1 MSAIESLV
9 RRTEERRI
17 RASAELAQNMRARL
31 GQFFTPCEAAD
42 LIAGLPR
49 PMAVESLRCLDPGA
63 GVGSLSAAVVARV
76 VREGSHRALD
86 LVAVEVDTELLPY
99 LEETLRDCIEVAAQ
113 YGIAMRSTILNE
125 DVFNAVAGLDG
136 PDSSL
141 GRPFD
146 LVIMNPPYR
155 KLNSNAP
162 ERLALASQGADCSNI
177 YSGFLAIG
185 AAVLRPG
192 GQLTAIVPRS
202 FANGPY
208 FGPFRKFFL
217 NMMALDKIHTF
228 ESRSTVFG
236 DAGVLQENVVIAA
249 TRQGARGTVNL
260 SISNGHKDTV
270 TTRQV
275 DYRTVVD
282 PSDPHKFIRVLA
294 GDADLAVS
302 SAFANLPCAIHE
314 VPVQV
319 STGRVV
325 DFRTRE
331 NLLPWPEGDSFPLIY
346 PSNLRAGRVEWPMRL
361 RKPQALGA
369 RPGVAKLL
377 LPHERYVLVKRFSSK
392 EERRRVVAA
401 LFEPNDFDHECVG
414 FENHLN
420 VFHQNS
426 RGLPQALAS
435 GLNVWL
441 NSTIVDRFF
450 RTFSGHTQVNATDLR
465 SLRYPT
471 RCQLEELGCA
481 VGFERLPDQEKI
493 DALVGLHILAPN
505 VQALEETTER

>member
-1 MSAIESLV
+1 
-9 RRTEERRI
+9 
-17 RASAELAQNMRARL
+17 
-31 GQFFTPCEAAD
+31 
-42 LIAGLPR
+42 
-49 PMAVESLRCLDPGA
+49 
-63 GVGSLSAAVVARV
+63 
-76 VREGSHRALD
+76 
-86 LVAVEVDTELLPY
+86 
-99 LEETLRDCIEVAAQ
+99 
-113 YGIAMRSTILNE
+113 
-125 DVFNAVAGLDG
+125 
-136 PDSSL
+136 
-141 GRPFD
+141 
-146 LVIMNPPYR
+146 
-155 KLNSNAP
+155 
-162 ERLALASQGADCSNI
+162 
-177 YSGFLAIG
+177 
-185 AAVLRPG
+185 
-192 GQLTAIVPRS
+192 
-202 FANGPY
+202 
-208 FGPFRKFFL
+208 
-217 NMMALDKIHTF
+217 
-228 ESRSTVFG
+228 
-236 DAGVLQENVVIAA
+236 
-249 TRQGARGTVNL
+249 
-260 SISNGHKDTV
+260 
-270 TTRQV
+270 
-275 DYRTVVD
+275 
-282 PSDPHKFIRVLA
+282 
-294 GDADLAVS
+294 
-302 SAFANLPCAIHE
+302 
-314 VPVQV
+314 
-319 STGRVV
+319 
-325 DFRTRE
+325 
-331 NLLPWPEGDSFPLIY
+331 
-346 PSNLRAGRVEWPMRL
+346 MRL